1 MLCRA
6 ATSLRRISSVAA
18 APQSLSGPASG
29 GPPAGGKAL
38 RAGRGRFGYPHLYGQ
53 GHQITDENTIKALRA
68 GPSEGFGLSAGGAKQ
83 RWIRAFAHG
92 AVSRRRM
99 GARALRAL
107 FCTKEGIP
115 AGTERKSMRK
125 LVKSDK
131 RTEIRFA
138 ILLKRHLAF
147 SCVIVHNAITAVDAH
162 LSVKCGHNVGKR

>member
-1 MLCRA
+1 MPGGDLSAEDLFRGGCA
-6 ATSLRRISSVAA
+6 AVIIGTGVWRPARR
-18 APQSLSGPASG
+18 
-29 GPPAGGKAL
+29 GKAL

-83 RWIRAFAHG
+83 RWIRAFGQG
-92 AVSRRRM
+92 AVFRRRM
-99 GARALRAL
+99 AARAPRALLRAGAG
-107 FCTKEGIP
+107 FH

-147 SCVIVHNAITAVDAH
+147 SCVIVHNAITAADAH
-162 LSVKCGHNVGKR
+162 LSVKCGHSVGKQ